1 MWCGEAKLNL
11 EVPELGAPLHRI
23 AEMLRMTAAAK
34 AVLLLCAIA
43 LLAAGSGAAGSER
56 RAQPQHHQPLHI
68 SARRDQLHY
77 WHLS

>member
-1 MWCGEAKLNL
+1 
-11 EVPELGAPLHRI
+11 
-23 AEMLRMTAAAK
+23 MLRMTAAAK

-43 LLAAGSGAAGSER
+43 LLAAGSGAADSER
-56 RAQPQHHQPLHI
+56 RAQSTVPQHHQPLHI